1 MSKMPGPKHL
11 LPSRRNGSFSSVPT
25 GCTVSKCPAIRMPGS
40 PCLGCGKRARTQPA
54 NPCRPAMRSIEAPM
68 IAMSRAARSSMRSTA
83 AASQVGL
90 SHSTQVFRPCSMA
103 SESNGRLAGF
113 MRALLMTGHLVG
125 ESCIRRQRRY
135 AAPEP
140 RLTHGTLDASLRAI
154 RFRSGENRMLHVP
167 RSRLPQFALQIVAL
181 SAFALPAQAAGT
193 KTITAVMHSDLRVTD
208 PIITTAYITRDHG
221 YMVYDTLLA
230 TDSNF
235 KIQPQMAD
243 YKVSDDKLT
252 YTFTLRDG
260 LKWHDGA
267 AVTAEDCVASLQ
279 RWGKRDGMGQKLMN
293 FVASIDATDAKTITL
308 KLKEPYGLVLE
319 SIGKP
324 SSVVPFM
331 MPKRIAETPADKAI
345 GEQIGSGPFKF
356 VASEFQ
362 PGVKAVYEKN
372 KDYVPR
378 KEPPSWTAG
387 GKVAKVDR
395 VEWITMADAQT
406 AVNALQSGDIDFM
419 ENPSFDILPV
429 LTANKELKVE
439 ALDKLGLQTVGRMN
453 FLYPPFDNL
462 KVRRAAFLAMNQKD
476 ILDALVGNPEYY
488 KLCGAI
494 FMCDTPLATDV
505 GSETLVKGNG
515 KAEAKKLLAES
526 GYDGTPIVIMAPGDV
541 VTLKAQPIV
550 AAQLRRGAGLRV
562 DVRAT
567 DWQPVVTRRAS
578 QKPPKEG
585 GWNMFFTNWSAAD
598 VINPIAS
605 LPTSGKG
612 KNGAWFG
619 WPEDAKLESMRD
631 AYARSTSPD
640 EQKKIAAEIQAY
652 VLEQVIYI
660 PLGQYKAPSAWRK
673 SLSGVLDGPATPV
686 FWNIDKSE

>member
-1 MSKMPGPKHL
+1 MHN
-11 LPSRRNGSFSSVPT
+11 PSAGFDQFHVRR
-25 GCTVSKCPAIRMPGS
+25 IRMFHFTRW
-40 PCLGCGKRARTQPA
+40 KRPI
-54 NPCRPAMRSIEAPM
+54 M
-68 IAMSRAARSSMRSTA
+68 A
-83 AASQVGL
+83 AA
-90 SHSTQVFRPCSMA
+90 
-103 SESNGRLAGF
+103 
-113 MRALLMTGHLVG
+113 
-125 ESCIRRQRRY
+125 
-135 AAPEP
+135 
-140 RLTHGTLDASLRAI
+140 
-154 RFRSGENRMLHVP
+154 
-167 RSRLPQFALQIVAL
+167 LPVLAL
-181 SAFALPAQAAGT
+181 SLALTSQASAAG

-243 YKVSDDKLT
+243 WKVSDDKLT

-267 AVTAEDCVASLQ
+267 PVTAEDCVASLQ
-279 RWGKRDGMGQKLMN
+279 RWGKRDGMGQKLMS
-293 FVASIDATDAKTITL
+293 FTASIEATDPKTVTL

-331 MPKRIAETPADKAI
+331 MPKRIADTPADKAI
-345 GEQIGSGPFKF
+345 SEQIGSGPFKF
-356 VASEFQ
+356 VQAEFQ

-378 KEPPSWTAG
+378 KEAPSWTSG

-429 LTANKELKVE
+429 LAANKDLKVE
-439 ALDKLGLQTVGRMN
+439 TLSKLGFQTVGRMN

-494 FMCDTPLATDV
+494 FMCDTPLANDA
-505 GSETLVKGNG
+505 GSETLVKGSG

-526 GYDGTPIVIMAPGDV
+526 GYDGTLIVIMAPGDV

-550 AAQLRRGAGLRV
+550 AAPLPREAGFKV
-562 DVRAT
+562 DVQPT
-567 DWQPVVTRRAS
+567 DWQTVVPRRAS

-598 VINPIAS
+598 VVNPI
-605 LPTSGKG
+605 
-612 KNGAWFG
+612 
-619 WPEDAKLESMRD
+619 
-631 AYARSTSPD
+631 
-640 EQKKIAAEIQAY
+640 
-652 VLEQVIYI
+652 
-660 PLGQYKAPSAWRK
+660 
-673 SLSGVLDGPATPV
+673 
-686 FWNIDKSE
+686 